1 MRGDRTKSAMRR
13 TIEDLNDQ
21 QRITEETA
29 RDVLDL
35 LESEGFNAALQRLL
49 SPRPN

>member
-13 TIEDLNDQ
+13 TIEDLDDQ

-29 RDVLDL
+29 REVLEL
-35 LESEGFNAALQRLL
+35 LESDGYQAALKRLL
-49 SPRPN
+49 SPTPN